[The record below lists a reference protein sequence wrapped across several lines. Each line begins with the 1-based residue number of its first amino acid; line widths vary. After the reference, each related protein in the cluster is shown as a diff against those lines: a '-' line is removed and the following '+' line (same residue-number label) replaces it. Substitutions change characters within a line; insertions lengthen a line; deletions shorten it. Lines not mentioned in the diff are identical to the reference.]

1 MVRFPWPSFG
11 GFNHDSYFI
20 GDSVQRA
27 IANEFSLMVRVCFS
41 IWGVDDAGLIGDS
54 VRGILLRLF
63 IWVLGSFAIF
73 VVGLRG
79 VLLLTYSRV
88 RAFLLV

>member
-11 GFNHDSYFI
+11 GFDHDSYFI

-27 IANEFSLMVRVCFS
+27 IAYEFSLVRVCFP
-41 IWGVDDAGLIGDS
+41 IWEVDDAGLIGDS
-54 VRGILLRLF
+54 VRGILLSLF